1 MKAGDLRRFWNKT
14 PDVCCG
20 CGTEVRMTQLYTPEQ
35 VALLKEKYK
44 KQKIFAIGFGVA
56 LLLALIVICVLTNTA
71 NAAFNESLAQ
81 VIVILG
87 GIALIYYCLNI
98 LRATDS
104 EMRHAAMLIEDER
117 GTYEGTFEMEPN
129 DVWIRGSIH
138 IRHILFFT
146 EDGKKRLNIIANKAK
161 ELEELSGRVRFE
173 TAHSYVAAYEKCGY
187 EEVKNE
193 IY

>member
-1 MKAGDLRRFWNKT
+1 
-14 PDVCCG
+14 
-20 CGTEVRMTQLYTPEQ
+20 MTQLYTAEQ

-44 KQKIFAIGFGVA
+44 NQKIFAIGFGA
-56 LLLALIVICVLTNTA
+56 AILLALIVICALTNTA

-87 GIALIYYCLNI
+87 GIALIYFCLNI
-98 LRATDS
+98 LRATGA
-104 EMRHAAMLIEDER
+104 EIRHASMLIEDER
-117 GTYEGTFEMEPN
+117 ETLVGTFEMDPD

-138 IRHILFFT
+138 IRHILFRT
-146 EDGKKRLNIIANKAK
+146 EDGKKRLNVIANKAK
-161 ELEELSGRVRFE
+161 ELEELNGRVRFE

-187 EEVKNE
+187 EEVKDA